1 MPGPSKPGPKP
12 RASKSGSA
20 PHAPSSEAPA
30 TSGAPPEA
38 AAAAG
43 AATAPH
49 PSIRSAP
56 SPQRLQLILLLV
68 GQDRVY
74 LLSVGV
80 LLLHHGV
87 PLCRHQ
93 IQELSLGDLAVA
105 KLIPHATYLETGT
118 VVCLSVRFLGALEA
132 LHLLIRQVQLLP
144 EPYEPVCRPHS
155 HWLESPHHRPLAS
168 HASLAPRAGLTLE
181 GNRE

>member
-1 MPGPSKPGPKP
+1 MAPLVCLSGNGSKSALGFRSAEDSAVEAPAVTASEHLALVEAPHARPVEAGSEAS
-12 RASKSGSA
+12 RAESGSA

-38 AAAAG
+38 AASAG
-43 AATAPH
+43 AATTPH

-105 KLIPHATYLETGT
+105 KLIPHAAYLETGT
-118 VVCLSVRFLGALEA
+118 VVCLELGSKG
-132 LHLLIRQVQLLP
+132 V
-144 EPYEPVCRPHS
+144 
-155 HWLESPHHRPLAS
+155 
-168 HASLAPRAGLTLE
+168 
-181 GNRE
+181 